1 MVVDTMH
8 HMLLLL
14 IITIL
19 VVIITTGTKMKKLVL
34 AFALLL
40 ATPALAGNYNID
52 QCNNCNIN
60 VQRPIVKKVVKT
72 VPVPVAVEYLP
83 AGPGP
88 ISSTIAV
95 PVVIPVQPAPLV
107 PVYSYVPTPE
117 ASNIYSPPGYPL
129 NVPVA
134 ASRNCAMYV
143 DPYDLFGQ
151 LFGGAD
157 LVQSCLVP
165 AY

>member
-1 MVVDTMH
+1 MKRT
-8 HMLLLL
+8 
-14 IITIL
+14 
-19 VVIITTGTKMKKLVL
+19 VIAL
-34 AFALLL
+34 ALML
-40 ATPALAGNYNID
+40 ATPALASSYNID
-52 QCNNCNIN
+52 YCNNCNIN
-60 VQRPIVKKVVKT
+60 VQKKVVKKVVRT
-72 VPVPVAVEYLP
+72 VPVPVAVEYVP

-95 PVVIPVQPAPLV
+95 PVAVPVQPAPLV

>member
-1 MVVDTMH
+1 MKNIIIA
-8 HMLLLL
+8 LAL
-14 IITIL
+14 I
-19 VVIITTGTKMKKLVL
+19 
-34 AFALLL
+34 L
-40 ATPALAGNYNID
+40 ATPAMAGNYNID
-52 QCNNCNIN
+52 VCNNCNIN
-60 VQRPIVKKVVKT
+60 VQKKVVKKVVRT
-72 VPVPVAVEYLP
+72 VEVPVAIEYVP

-95 PVVIPVQPAPLV
+95 PVAVPVRPAPVPMV

-117 ASNIYSPPGYPL
+117 ASNIYSQPGYPT

-134 ASRNCAMYV
+134 TSGNCSMYV

>member
-1 MVVDTMH
+1 
-8 HMLLLL
+8 ML
-14 IITIL
+14 
-19 VVIITTGTKMKKLVL
+19 V
-34 AFALLL
+34 
-40 ATPALAGNYNID
+40 ATPAMASNYNID
-52 QCNNCNIN
+52 VCNNCNIN
-60 VQRPIVKKVVKT
+60 VQKKVVKKVVRT
-72 VPVPVAVEYLP
+72 VPVPVAVEYIP

-88 ISSTIAV
+88 ISSTVMV
-95 PVVIPVQPAPLV
+95 PVAVPVQPAPLV
-107 PVYSYVPTPE
+107 PVYNSVPTPE
-117 ASNIYSPPGYPL
+117 ASNIYAPAGYPT

-134 ASRNCAMYV
+134 TSGNCAMYV

>member
-1 MVVDTMH
+1 MRNI
-8 HMLLLL
+8 L
-14 IITIL
+14 IA
-19 VVIITTGTKMKKLVL
+19 L
-34 AFALLL
+34 AILL
-40 ATPALAGNYNID
+40 AVPAYAQDNISV
-52 QCNNCNIN
+52 CNNCRI
-60 VQRPIVKKVVKT
+60 VYQQPVKKVVKT
-72 VPVPVAVEYLP
+72 VPAAPVAVQYVP

-95 PVVIPVQPAPLV
+95 PVAVPVQSAPLV

>member
-1 MVVDTMH
+1 MRNI
-8 HMLLLL
+8 L
-14 IITIL
+14 IAVAI
-19 VVIITTGTKMKKLVL
+19 
-34 AFALLL
+34 LL
-40 ATPALAGNYNID
+40 AVPAYAQDNISV
-52 QCNNCNIN
+52 CNNCRI
-60 VQRPIVKKVVKT
+60 VYQQPVKKVVKT
-72 VPVPVAVEYLP
+72 VPAAPVAVQYVP

-95 PVVIPVQPAPLV
+95 PVVVPVQPAPLV

>member
-1 MVVDTMH
+1 MKNIVIAL
-8 HMLLLL
+8 ML
-14 IITIL
+14 
-19 VVIITTGTKMKKLVL
+19 VS
-34 AFALLL
+34 
-40 ATPALAGNYNID
+40 TPAAASNYNID
-52 QCNNCNIN
+52 VCNNCNIN
-60 VQRPIVKKVVKT
+60 VQKKVIKKVVKT
-72 VPVPVAVEYLP
+72 VPVAIEYVP

-95 PVVIPVQPAPLV
+95 PVAVPVQPVPLV
-107 PVYSYVPTPE
+107 PVYNSVPTPE
-117 ASNIYSPPGYPL
+117 ASNIYSPPGYPT

-134 ASRNCAMYV
+134 TSGNCAMYI

>member
-1 MVVDTMH
+1 
-8 HMLLLL
+8 
-14 IITIL
+14 
-19 VVIITTGTKMKKLVL
+19 MKKVLVAL
-34 AFALLL
+34 AIVL
-40 ATPALAGNYNID
+40 ATPVYAMDNISV
-52 QCNNCNIN
+52 CNNCKITYSQPKT
-60 VQRPIVKKVVKT
+60 VVKKVVKT
-72 VPVPVAVEYLP
+72 VPVAIEYVP

-95 PVVIPVQPAPLV
+95 PVAVPVQPVPLV
-107 PVYSYVPTPE
+107 PVYNSVPTPE
-117 ASNIYSPPGYPL
+117 ASNIYSPPGYPT

-134 ASRNCAMYV
+134 TSGNCAMYV

>member
-1 MVVDTMH
+1 MR
-8 HMLLLL
+8 LLLTT
-14 IITIL
+14 TIL
-19 VVIITTGTKMKKLVL
+19 VVITTTGIKMKNFVIALALV
-34 AFALLL
+34 L
-40 ATPALAGNYNID
+40 ATPAFAGNYNID
-52 QCNNCNIN
+52 YCNNCNIN
-60 VQRPIVKKVVKT
+60 VQKPVVKKVVKT
-72 VPVPVAVEYLP
+72 VQVPVAVEYVP

-95 PVVIPVQPAPLV
+95 PVAVPVQPAPLV
-107 PVYSYVPTPE
+107 PVYNYVPTPE
-117 ASNIYSPPGYPL
+117 ASNIYSPPGYPT

-134 ASRNCAMYV
+134 AAGNCAMYV

>member
-1 MVVDTMH
+1 
-8 HMLLLL
+8 MLLRL
-14 IITIL
+14 
-19 VVIITTGTKMKKLVL
+19 ITTTLVALITTDTKMKKLAVAL
-34 AFALLL
+34 ALLL
-40 ATPALAGNYNID
+40 ATPAMAGNYNID
-52 QCNNCNIN
+52 YCNNCNIN
-60 VQRPIVKKVVKT
+60 VQKPVVKKVVKT
-72 VPVPVAVEYLP
+72 VPVAVEYVP

-88 ISSTIAV
+88 ISSTVMV
-95 PVVIPVQPAPLV
+95 PVAVPVQPAPLV
-107 PVYSYVPTPE
+107 PVYNYVPTPE
-117 ASNIYSPPGYPL
+117 ASNIYSPPGYPT

-134 ASRNCAMYV
+134 AAGNCAMYV

>member
-1 MVVDTMH
+1 MIVGI
-8 HMLLLL
+8 MLS
-14 IITIL
+14 TSAYA
-19 VVIITTGTKMKKLVL
+19 MD
-34 AFALLL
+34 
-40 ATPALAGNYNID
+40 NID
-52 QCNNCNIN
+52 VCNNCKITYEQPKT
-60 VQRPIVKKVVKT
+60 VIKKVVKA
-72 VPVPVAVEYLP
+72 VPVPVVVEYVP

-88 ISSTIAV
+88 ISSTIMV
-95 PVVIPVQPAPLV
+95 PVAVPVQPAPLV
-107 PVYSYVPTPE
+107 PVYNSVPTPE
-117 ASNIYSPPGYPL
+117 ASNIYSPPGYPT

-134 ASRNCAMYV
+134 TSRNCAMYV

>member
-1 MVVDTMH
+1 MVIKMRN
-8 HMLLLL
+8 
-14 IITIL
+14 I
-19 VVIITTGTKMKKLVL
+19 VIAL
-34 AFALLL
+34 ALLL

-52 QCNNCNIN
+52 VCNNCNIN
-60 VQRPIVKKVVKT
+60 VQKKVVKR
-72 VPVPVAVEYLP
+72 VPVPVAIEYVP

-95 PVVIPVQPAPLV
+95 PVAVPIQPAPLV
-107 PVYSYVPTPE
+107 PVYNYVPTPE
-117 ASNIYSPPGYPL
+117 ASNIYSPPGYPT

-134 ASRNCAMYV
+134 AAGNCAMYV